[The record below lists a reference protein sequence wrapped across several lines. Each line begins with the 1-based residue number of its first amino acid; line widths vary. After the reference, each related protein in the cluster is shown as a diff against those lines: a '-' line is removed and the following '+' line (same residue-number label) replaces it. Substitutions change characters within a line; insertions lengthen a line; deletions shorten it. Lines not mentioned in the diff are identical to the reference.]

1 MVIGFRRGLFIL
13 TADVNSEMLLL
24 EIFFYV
30 ESQEKSVNRINESIL
45 TLSNAKVV
53 ANVINL
59 NPLFKMVIT
68 IKRVAATNKLVLLV
82 ENNIKIRK

>member
-13 TADVNSEMLLL
+13 TANVNSEMVLLK
-24 EIFFYV
+24 IFFYV

-45 TLSNAKVV
+45 TLSNAKVE

-59 NPLFKMVIT
+59 NPLFKTVIT
-68 IKRVAATNKLVLLV
+68 IKRVAAKNKLVLPV